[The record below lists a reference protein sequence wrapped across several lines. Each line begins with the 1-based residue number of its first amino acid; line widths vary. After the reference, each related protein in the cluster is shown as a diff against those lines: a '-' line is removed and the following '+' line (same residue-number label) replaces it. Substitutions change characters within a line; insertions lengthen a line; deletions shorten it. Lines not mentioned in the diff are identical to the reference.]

1 MIGSGASATAQQGQ
15 SVALSADGNTAIVG
29 GPPDKHKAGRLGL
42 HPHCRR
48 LDPAGLEAAASDA
61 VGSALQGPSVA
72 LSADGNTAIVGG
84 PLGDAGAAWVFFQ
97 PHALNVTPTTN
108 VTASGNLGGPF
119 FPSSFDY
126 SLSSNTGSVDFLI
139 SDVPTWLTASAT
151 SGTVTT
157 SPATVTFTINANSL
171 QPGTYIE
178 TITFTNTTNGQGNQ
192 SRNVT
197 LSVAAGATSIVAAVA
212 PTART
217 TTVGATVTGFA
228 TIINAGTAV
237 ATACSIALPNGFPA
251 AFLYQTTD
259 PGTNVPTGT
268 PNTPVII
275 AAGGAQSFYFA
286 ITPSTIFSEEIALV
300 FQCSNTPNPA
310 QSVAGLNTFLLTVS
324 STSIPDMLSIADTF
338 THDGNVVI
346 NGTNGIGLMVAASI
360 DIGAAGTIVFA
371 PTDTPRRAITTQS
384 AAVTFICQTDAS
396 GNCVNPTAPGTSS
409 TVNVANNQTRLFRG
423 LRSRARCEYPL

>member
-1 MIGSGASATAQQGQ
+1 M
-15 SVALSADGNTAIVG
+15 
-29 GPPDKHKAGRLGL
+29 
-42 HPHCRR
+42 
-48 LDPAGLEAAASDA
+48 
-61 VGSALQGPSVA
+61 
-72 LSADGNTAIVGG
+72 
-84 PLGDAGAAWVFFQ
+84 
-97 PHALNVTPTTN
+97 TPTTN

-126 SLSSNTGSVDFLI
+126 SLSSNTGSVDFSI
-139 SDVPTWLTASAT
+139 SGVPTWLTASAT
-151 SGTVTT
+151 TGTVTT
-157 SPATVTFTINANSL
+157 SPTTVTFTINANSL
-171 QPGTYIE
+171 QPGTYNA

-192 SRNVT
+192 SRSVT
-197 LSVAAGATSIVAAVA
+197 LNVAAGATSIVAAVA

-259 PGTNVPTGT
+259 PATNVPTGT
-268 PNTPVII
+268 PNTPAII
-275 AAGGAQSFYFA
+275 AAGAAQSFYFA
-286 ITPSTIFSEEIALV
+286 ITPSTIFSEDIALV

-310 QSVAGLNTFLLTVS
+310 ASVAGLNTFLLTVS
-324 STSIPDMLSIADTF
+324 SAPIPDMLSIADTF

-371 PTDTPRRAITTQS
+371 PTDTPVGRLPRNLPLS
-384 AAVTFICQTDAS
+384 LFICQTDAS
-396 GNCVNPTAPGTSS
+396 GNCINPTAPGTSS
-409 TVNVANNQTRLFRG
+409 TVSVANNQTVFFAVFAVGQGVNIPYDPANSRIFILAKQAG
-423 LRSRARCEYPL
+423 TPVGEASAAVKMTTSASASAAQLR